1 MLKSSKTH
9 AAFWIDPKKWTFK
22 KNENGHESAEYT
34 FTVKGSDLYAMV
46 ISEQLEIKLEDL
58 VDIAVSNARGAAP
71 DIKVTKKEYR
81 MVNEHKVI
89 YMEMEGTIQSIRFTY
104 LGYYYSDSFGSTQY
118 LTYTGSSLVQKYRQ
132 DIDNFLNGFT
142 SQ

>member
-1 MLKSSKTH
+1 
-9 AAFWIDPKKWTFK
+9 
-22 KNENGHESAEYT
+22 
-34 FTVKGSDLYAMV
+34 
-46 ISEQLEIKLEDL
+46 
-58 VDIAVSNARGAAP
+58 
-71 DIKVTKKEYR
+71 
-81 MVNEHKVI
+81 
-89 YMEMEGTIQSIRFTY
+89 MEMEGTIQSIRFTY